1 MIYDDPRSIVL
12 SMEPRVRAWFLRRV
26 TDTQDA
32 EDLTQDCMCAII
44 EGHARFRG
52 ESSPETWVYGICRNL
67 WFRYQRIRDRRP
79 GRLAEEPRDEREAD
93 SEAALQMRLAAQ
105 ALPARLGIVYE
116 LYYCRGLRIGEVASF
131 LERPPGTVKYQ
142 LHEIRSFLRRRL
154 T

>member
-12 SMEPRVRAWFLRRV
+12 SMEPRVR
-26 TDTQDA
+26 
-32 EDLTQDCMCAII
+32 DLSQ
-44 EGHARFRG
+44 
-52 ESSPETWVYGICRNL
+52 PLV
-67 WFRYQRIRDRRP
+67 RYQRIRDRRP